1 MLLKVEVVEVT
12 PTTVA
17 SFVQIV
23 AIQTV
28 LHGEIFLDP
37 EPDPDSGL
45 KHGVGGKEIAW
56 ATATLILDLRS
67 EVIAVDILPV
77 PLSWHL
83 V

>member
-45 KHGVGGKEIAW
+45 KHGVGGKEIA
-56 ATATLILDLRS
+56 
-67 EVIAVDILPV
+67 
-77 PLSWHL
+77 
-83 V
+83 